1 MFFKKKLRFFLVIIF
16 FLGYIGNS
24 FSIEPDE
31 FVQLTVDEA
40 SQVLSDTYSKEEKMK
55 KLESIAKKTVDIR
68 GLGFYTLGSHRKNL
82 SDEQK
87 KKYLNLFEKYFL
99 KSFSSRLAEY
109 TDPKIRVESVQKLNE
124 KYTIVSSI
132 LLATDK
138 RPEVKIGWRVY
149 TKNPEKPLIR
159 DLIIEGL
166 SLARTQKEEFNSIIQ
181 SNNGDIKISTIK
193 MRKKLGISKAT
204 CSTAIH
210 KLIEVGLI
218 RLTRV
223 GQNKVCHMYKVLF
236 HVVPPK
242 EERWKNYPDKDWKDE
257 CPKSPHNLI
266 GKDTRFKSHPKELDR
281 INDNQS
287 KELG

>member
-1 MFFKKKLRFFLVIIF
+1 MFLKKKLRFFLLIIF
-16 FLGYIGNS
+16 FWGYIGNS

-87 KKYLNLFEKYFL
+87 KKYSNLFEKYFL

-109 TDPKIRVESVQKLNE
+109 TDPKIRVESSQKLNE

-138 RPEVKIGWRVY
+138 RPEVKIDWRVY

-181 SNNGDIKISTIK
+181 SNNGDINFLFDNL
-193 MRKKLGISKAT
+193 KKF
-204 CSTAIH
+204 
-210 KLIEVGLI
+210 IE
-218 RLTRV
+218 
-223 GQNKVCHMYKVLF
+223 
-236 HVVPPK
+236 
-242 EERWKNYPDKDWKDE
+242 
-257 CPKSPHNLI
+257 S
-266 GKDTRFKSHPKELDR
+266 
-281 INDNQS
+281 
-287 KELG
+287 